1 MTLSD
6 DLERIIIKKIHAKYN
21 KITINTIRDATI
33 NCPDLQFLL
42 KCIRQRNWKRYKR
55 DRQKAP
61 FKTFMPTI
69 SCIDD
74 ILYKGDVIIVPETL
88 THTVTDQFHDMGHQG
103 ETNMASLIKQYFYYP
118 SMYKQIDAITK
129 ACPDCQP
136 LKCDKRQEPY
146 GQRPLSSRPFSEIA
160 IDWKTLPNGY
170 YDLVI
175 LDIFTRMPEIAF
187 TTSTS
192 FDAIK
197 PPLQRYFARF
207 GGILILRSD
216 GGPPM
221 NSEQFQQ
228 FAEEEGF
235 CHDIVTAYHP
245 EANRE
250 SKDLCRK

>member
-74 ILYKGDVIIVPETL
+74 ILYKGDLIIVPETL

-103 ETNMASLIKQYFYYP
+103 ETNMASLIKQYSYYP
-118 SMYKQIDAITK
+118 SMYKKINAITK

-136 LKCDKRQEPY
+136 LKRDKRREPY
-146 GQRPLSSRPFSEIA
+146 GQIPLPSRPFSEIA
-160 IDWKTLPNGY
+160 IDW
-170 YDLVI
+170 
-175 LDIFTRMPEIAF
+175 
-187 TTSTS
+187 
-192 FDAIK
+192 
-197 PPLQRYFARF
+197 
-207 GGILILRSD
+207 
-216 GGPPM
+216 
-221 NSEQFQQ
+221 
-228 FAEEEGF
+228 
-235 CHDIVTAYHP
+235 
-245 EANRE
+245 
-250 SKDLCRK
+250 